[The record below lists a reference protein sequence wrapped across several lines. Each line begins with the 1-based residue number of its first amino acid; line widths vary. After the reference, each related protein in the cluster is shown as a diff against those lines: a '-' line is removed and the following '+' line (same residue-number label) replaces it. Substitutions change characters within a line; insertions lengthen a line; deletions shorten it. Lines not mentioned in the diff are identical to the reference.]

1 MSQLRVAETEL
12 YQEIE
17 DERLRETLRQ
27 LTQNNRNLQTQVD
40 EMKARI
46 ELLESLSND

>member
-1 MSQLRVAETEL
+1 MNQLRVAETDL

-27 LTQNNRNLQTQVD
+27 LTQNNRNLQTQLD
-40 EMKARI
+40 ELLTRI
-46 ELLESLSND
+46 EFLESQTND

>member
-27 LTQNNRNLQTQVD
+27 LSQNNRNLQTQVD
-40 EMKARI
+40 ELLTRI
-46 ELLESLSND
+46 EFLESQAND

>member
-1 MSQLRVAETEL
+1 MSQLRVAETDL

-27 LTQNNRNLQTQVD
+27 LTQNNRNLQTQLD
-40 EMKARI
+40 ELLTRI
-46 ELLESLSND
+46 EFLESQTND

>member
-17 DERLRETLRQ
+17 DERLREPLRQ

>member
-1 MSQLRVAETEL
+1 MSQLRVAETDL

-27 LTQNNRNLQTQVD
+27 LTQNSRNLQTQLD
-40 EMKARI
+40 ELLTRI
-46 ELLESLSND
+46 EFLESQTND

>member
-27 LTQNNRNLQTQVD
+27 LTQNNRNLQAQVD

>member
-1 MSQLRVAETEL
+1 MNQLRVAETDL

-27 LTQNNRNLQTQVD
+27 LTQNSRNLQTQLD
-40 EMKARI
+40 ELLTRI
-46 ELLESLSND
+46 EFLESQTND